1 MPKRTADAASMNET
15 VTKKTEEIEVEGKSY
30 TNTKEMDDILKG
42 ETNAKCLSKSKVCYN
57 RRGDEDDTLVFREL
71 YPSAT
76 FDRFGVK
83 GIEKLKWIFYFLL
96 GIISEQQEKIK
107 KDEDRSRLDALFS
120 RLNQED
126 RDEMNK
132 ALRENDQSAP
142 GIHTEGFISII
153 KIRLTNMDTY
163 PQVKLMQC
171 DDQGRVTNGIY
182 LFVNEAVRAIR
193 HMNTIFK
200 FSESPSLLPLET
212 VPIEKCQ
219 SDDFF

>member
-42 ETNAKCLSKSKVCYN
+42 ETNAKCLSKSKVVYN

-71 YPSAT
+71 YPSAK

-107 KDEDRSRLDALFS
+107 KDEDRSRLSILFS

-126 RDEMNK
+126 RDEMKK
-132 ALRENDQSAP
+132 AMRERDQ
-142 GIHTEGFISII
+142 FIPSTVRIG
-153 KIRLTNMDTY
+153 LTNMDTY

-171 DDQGRVTNGIY
+171 NDQGLVTNGIY

-212 VPIEKCQ
+212 VPIEKCKT
-219 SDDFF
+219 DDFF

>member
-1 MPKRTADAASMNET
+1 MTKLEVFTAH
-15 VTKKTEEIEVEGKSY
+15 
-30 TNTKEMDDILKG
+30 
-42 ETNAKCLSKSKVCYN
+42 NAKCLSKSKVVYN

-107 KDEDRSRLDALFS
+107 KDEDRSRLDVLFS
-120 RLNQED
+120 GLNQED
-126 RDEMNK
+126 RDEMKK
-132 ALRENDQSAP
+132 AMREKDQ
-142 GIHTEGFISII
+142 FIPSTAR
-153 KIRLTNMDTY
+153 IRLTNMDTY

-171 DDQGRVTNGIY
+171 NDQGRVTNGIY
-182 LFVNEAVRAIR
+182 LFVNEVVRAIR

>member
-1 MPKRTADAASMNET
+1 MSKRVADAASMNET
-15 VTKKTEEIEVEGKSY
+15 VTKKKTEEIEVEGKSY

-42 ETNAKCLSKSKVCYN
+42 EANAKCLSKSKVCYN

-71 YPSAT
+71 YPDAT

-83 GIEKLKWIFYFLL
+83 GMEKLKWMFYFLL
-96 GIISEQQEKIK
+96 FIMSEKQEKIK
-107 KDEDRSRLDALFS
+107 DDEDRSRLAILFS

-126 RDEMNK
+126 RDEMKK
-132 ALRENDQSAP
+132 AMRERDQ
-142 GIHTEGFISII
+142 FIPSTVRIG
-153 KIRLTNMDTY
+153 LTNMDTY

-171 DDQGRVTNGIY
+171 NDQGLVTNGIY

-200 FSESPSLLPLET
+200 FSESPSLET

>member
-1 MPKRTADAASMNET
+1 MPKRVADVASMNET
-15 VTKKTEEIEVEGKSY
+15 VTKKTEEIEKMVEGNSYAKY

-42 ETNAKCLSKSKVCYN
+42 ETNAKCLSKSKVVYN
-57 RRGDEDDTLVFREL
+57 RRGDEEDTLVFREL
-71 YPSAT
+71 YPSAK

-83 GIEKLKWIFYFLL
+83 GIDKLKWIFYFVL
-96 GIISEQQEKIK
+96 GIMSKHQEKIK
-107 KDEDRSRLDALFS
+107 DDEDRSRLDTLFS
-120 RLNQED
+120 RLNQQD
-126 RDEMNK
+126 RDEMKK
-132 ALRENDQSAP
+132 ALKDQ
-142 GIHTEGFISII
+142 FISTI

-171 DDQGRVTNGIY
+171 NDQGSVTNGIY

-200 FSESPSLLPLET
+200 FSESPSLMPVET
-212 VPIEKCQ
+212 VPIEKCN

>member
-1 MPKRTADAASMNET
+1 MPKRAADAASMNDT

-42 ETNAKCLSKSKVCYN
+42 ETNAKCLSKSKVVYN

-107 KDEDRSRLDALFS
+107 KDEDRSRLDVLFS
-120 RLNQED
+120 GLNQED

-132 ALRENDQSAP
+132 ALREKDQ
-142 GIHTEGFISII
+142 FISTI
-153 KIRLTNMDTY
+153 KIRLTNMETY

>member
-1 MPKRTADAASMNET
+1 MPKRVADAASMNET
-15 VTKKTEEIEVEGKSY
+15 VTKKKTEEIEGKSY
-30 TNTKEMDDILKG
+30 TNTKEMEDILKG
-42 ETNAKCLSKSKVCYN
+42 EANAKCLSKSKVCYN

-71 YPSAT
+71 YPDT
-76 FDRFGVK
+76 KFDLFGVK
-83 GIEKLKWIFYFLL
+83 GIEKLKWMFYFLL
-96 GIISEQQEKIK
+96 GIMSEQQEKIK
-107 KDEDRSRLDALFS
+107 NDEDRSLLDVLFS
-120 RLNQED
+120 RLDQED
-126 RDEMNK
+126 RDEMKK
-132 ALRENDQSAP
+132 ALKDQ
-142 GIHTEGFISII
+142 FISTI

-171 DDQGRVTNGIY
+171 NDQGSVTNGIY

-200 FSESPSLLPLET
+200 FSDSPSLLPLEL

>member
-42 ETNAKCLSKSKVCYN
+42 ETNAKCLSKSKVVYN

-120 RLNQED
+120 GLNQED
-126 RDEMNK
+126 RDEMKK
-132 ALRENDQSAP
+132 ALREKDK
-142 GIHTEGFISII
+142 FISII

-212 VPIEKCQ
+212 VPIEKCKT
-219 SDDFF
+219 DDFF

>member
-1 MPKRTADAASMNET
+1 MSKRVADAASMNET

-120 RLNQED
+120 GLNQED
-126 RDEMNK
+126 RDEMKK
-132 ALRENDQSAP
+132 ALREKDK
-142 GIHTEGFISII
+142 FISII

>member
-1 MPKRTADAASMNET
+1 MPKRVADAASMNET

-71 YPSAT
+71 YPSAK

-107 KDEDRSRLDALFS
+107 KDEDRSRLSILFS

-126 RDEMNK
+126 RDEMKK
-132 ALRENDQSAP
+132 AMRERDQ
-142 GIHTEGFISII
+142 FIPSTVRIG
-153 KIRLTNMDTY
+153 LTNMDTY

-171 DDQGRVTNGIY
+171 NDQGLVTNGIY

-212 VPIEKCQ
+212 VPIEKCKT
-219 SDDFF
+219 DDFF

>member
-1 MPKRTADAASMNET
+1 MPKRVADAASMNET
-15 VTKKTEEIEVEGKSY
+15 VTKKTGEIEKMVEGKSY

-42 ETNAKCLSKSKVCYN
+42 EANAKCLSKSKVCYN

-71 YPSAT
+71 YPDAKY
-76 FDRFGVK
+76 DRFGVK
-83 GIEKLKWIFYFLL
+83 GIEKLNWMFYFLL
-96 GIISEQQEKIK
+96 GIMSEKQEKIK
-107 KDEDRSRLDALFS
+107 DDEDRSRLAILFS

-126 RDEMNK
+126 RDEMKK
-132 ALRENDQSAP
+132 AMRERDQ
-142 GIHTEGFISII
+142 FIPSTVRIG
-153 KIRLTNMDTY
+153 LTNMDTY

-171 DDQGRVTNGIY
+171 NDQGLVTNGIY

>member
-1 MPKRTADAASMNET
+1 MPKRAADAASMNET

-30 TNTKEMDDILKG
+30 TNTKEMDEILKG
-42 ETNAKCLSKSKVCYN
+42 ETNAKCLSKSKVVYN

-107 KDEDRSRLDALFS
+107 KDEDRSLLDTLFS
-120 RLNQED
+120 GLNQED
-126 RDEMNK
+126 RDEMKK
-132 ALRENDQSAP
+132 AMREKDQ
-142 GIHTEGFISII
+142 FIPSTAR
-153 KIRLTNMDTY
+153 IRLTNMDTY

-171 DDQGRVTNGIY
+171 NDQGLVTNGIY

-200 FSESPSLLPLET
+200 FSESPSLET

>member
-1 MPKRTADAASMNET
+1 MPKRAADAASMNDT

-42 ETNAKCLSKSKVCYN
+42 ETNAKCLSKSKVVYN

-83 GIEKLKWIFYFLL
+83 GMEKLKWMFYFLL
-96 GIISEQQEKIK
+96 GIMSEKQEKIK
-107 KDEDRSRLDALFS
+107 DDEDRSRLAILFS

-126 RDEMNK
+126 RDEMKK
-132 ALRENDQSAP
+132 AMREKDQ
-142 GIHTEGFISII
+142 FIPSTARIG
-153 KIRLTNMDTY
+153 LTNMDTY

-171 DDQGRVTNGIY
+171 NDQGRVTNGIY

-200 FSESPSLLPLET
+200 FSESPSLET

>member
-1 MPKRTADAASMNET
+1 MSKRVADAASMNET
-15 VTKKTEEIEVEGKSY
+15 VTKKKTEEIEVEGKSY

-42 ETNAKCLSKSKVCYN
+42 ETNAKCLSKNKVCYN

-107 KDEDRSRLDALFS
+107 KDEDRSRLDVLFS
-120 RLNQED
+120 GLNQED

-132 ALRENDQSAP
+132 ALREKDQ
-142 GIHTEGFISII
+142 FISTI

-200 FSESPSLLPLET
+200 FSESLSLLPLAT
-212 VPIEKCQ
+212 VPIEKCKT
-219 SDDFF
+219 DDFF

>member
-1 MPKRTADAASMNET
+1 MPKRVADAASMTET
-15 VTKKTEEIEVEGKSY
+15 VTKKKTEEIEGKSY
-30 TNTKEMDDILKG
+30 TNMKEMDDILKG
-42 ETNAKCLSKSKVCYN
+42 EANAKCLSKSKVVYN
-57 RRGDEDDTLVFREL
+57 RRGDEEDTLFFREL
-71 YPSAT
+71 YPSAK

-83 GIEKLKWIFYFLL
+83 GIDKLKWIFYFVL
-96 GIISEQQEKIK
+96 GIMSKHQEKIK
-107 KDEDRSRLDALFS
+107 DDEDRSRLDILFS

-126 RDEMNK
+126 RDEMKK
-132 ALRENDQSAP
+132 AMRERNQ
-142 GIHTEGFISII
+142 FIPNTVRIG
-153 KIRLTNMDTY
+153 LTNMDTY

-171 DDQGRVTNGIY
+171 NDQGLVTNGIY

-212 VPIEKCQ
+212 VPIEKCK

>member
-1 MPKRTADAASMNET
+1 MPKRVADAASMSET
-15 VTKKTEEIEVEGKSY
+15 VTKKTEEIEKMVEGNFYAKY
-30 TNTKEMDDILKG
+30 ANTKEMDDILKG
-42 ETNAKCLSKSKVCYN
+42 ETNAKCLSKSKVVYN

-71 YPSAT
+71 YPSAK

-96 GIISEQQEKIK
+96 GIMSEQQEKIAKK
-107 KDEDRSRLDALFS
+107 KDEDRSGLDALFS
-120 RLNQED
+120 RLKQED
-126 RDEMNK
+126 RDEMKK
-132 ALRENDQSAP
+132 ALKDQ
-142 GIHTEGFISII
+142 FISTI

-171 DDQGRVTNGIY
+171 NDQGSVTNGIY

-200 FSESPSLLPLET
+200 FSESPSLLPLEL

>member
-1 MPKRTADAASMNET
+1 MPKRVADAASMNET
-15 VTKKTEEIEVEGKSY
+15 VTKKKTEEIEVEGKSY
-30 TNTKEMDDILKG
+30 INTKEMDDILKG
-42 ETNAKCLSKSKVCYN
+42 EANAKCLSKSKVCYN

-71 YPSAT
+71 YPDAKY
-76 FDRFGVK
+76 DRFGVK
-83 GIEKLKWIFYFLL
+83 GIEKLKWMFYFLL
-96 GIISEQQEKIK
+96 GIMSEKQEKIK
-107 KDEDRSRLDALFS
+107 DDEDRSRLAILFS

-126 RDEMNK
+126 RDEMKK
-132 ALRENDQSAP
+132 AMRERDQ
-142 GIHTEGFISII
+142 FIPSTVRIG
-153 KIRLTNMDTY
+153 LTNMDTY

-171 DDQGRVTNGIY
+171 NDQGLVTNGIY

>member
-1 MPKRTADAASMNET
+1 MPKRAADAASMNET

-42 ETNAKCLSKSKVCYN
+42 ETNAKCLSKSKVVYN

-107 KDEDRSRLDALFS
+107 KDEDRSRLDVLFS
-120 RLNQED
+120 GLNQED

-132 ALRENDQSAP
+132 ALREKDQ
-142 GIHTEGFISII
+142 FISTI

-200 FSESPSLLPLET
+200 WSESPSLET
-212 VPIEKCQ
+212 VPIEKCKT
-219 SDDFF
+219 DDFF

>member
-1 MPKRTADAASMNET
+1 MPKRVADAASMNEP
-15 VTKKTEEIEVEGKSY
+15 VTKKTGEIEVEGKSY

-42 ETNAKCLSKSKVCYN
+42 ETNAKCLSKSKVVYN

-120 RLNQED
+120 GLNQED
-126 RDEMNK
+126 RDEMKK
-132 ALRENDQSAP
+132 ALREKDK
-142 GIHTEGFISII
+142 FISII

>member
-1 MPKRTADAASMNET
+1 MPKRAADAASMNDT

-30 TNTKEMDDILKG
+30 TNTKEMDEILKG
-42 ETNAKCLSKSKVCYN
+42 ETNAKCLSKSKVVYN

-107 KDEDRSRLDALFS
+107 KDEDRSRLDVLFS
-120 RLNQED
+120 GLNQED
-126 RDEMNK
+126 RDEMKK
-132 ALRENDQSAP
+132 ALREKDQ
-142 GIHTEGFISII
+142 FISTI
-153 KIRLTNMDTY
+153 KIRLTNMETY
-163 PQVKLMQC
+163 PQVKLTQC

-200 FSESPSLLPLET
+200 FSESPSLET

>member
-1 MPKRTADAASMNET
+1 MSKRVADAASMNET
-15 VTKKTEEIEVEGKSY
+15 VTKKKTKEIEVEGKSY

-42 ETNAKCLSKSKVCYN
+42 EANAKCLSKSKVCYN

-71 YPSAT
+71 YPDAT

-83 GIEKLKWIFYFLL
+83 GIEKLKWMFYFLL
-96 GIISEQQEKIK
+96 FIMSEKQEKIK
-107 KDEDRSRLDALFS
+107 DDEDRSRLAILFS

-126 RDEMNK
+126 RDEMKK
-132 ALRENDQSAP
+132 AMRERDQ
-142 GIHTEGFISII
+142 FIPSTVRIG
-153 KIRLTNMDTY
+153 LTNMDTY

-171 DDQGRVTNGIY
+171 NDQGRVTNGIY

-200 FSESPSLLPLET
+200 FSESLSLLPLET

>member
-42 ETNAKCLSKSKVCYN
+42 ETNAKCLSKSKVVYN

-120 RLNQED
+120 GLNQED
-126 RDEMNK
+126 RDEMKK
-132 ALRENDQSAP
+132 ALREKDK
-142 GIHTEGFISII
+142 FISII

-200 FSESPSLLPLET
+200 FSESPSLLPLQT

>member
-1 MPKRTADAASMNET
+1 MPKRAADAASMNDT

-42 ETNAKCLSKSKVCYN
+42 ETNAKCLSKSKVVYN

-107 KDEDRSRLDALFS
+107 KDEDRSRLDVLFS
-120 RLNQED
+120 GLNQED
-126 RDEMNK
+126 RDEMKK
-132 ALRENDQSAP
+132 AMREKDQ
-142 GIHTEGFISII
+142 FISTI

-163 PQVKLMQC
+163 PQVKLTQC

>member
-1 MPKRTADAASMNET
+1 MPKRVADAASMNET
-15 VTKKTEEIEVEGKSY
+15 VTKKKTEEIEVEGKSY
-30 TNTKEMDDILKG
+30 INTKEMDDILKG
-42 ETNAKCLSKSKVCYN
+42 ETNAKCLSKSKVVYN
-57 RRGDEDDTLVFREL
+57 RRCDEDDTLVFREL
-71 YPSAT
+71 YPSAK

-120 RLNQED
+120 GLNQED
-126 RDEMNK
+126 RDEMKK
-132 ALRENDQSAP
+132 ALREKDK
-142 GIHTEGFISII
+142 FISII

>member
-1 MPKRTADAASMNET
+1 MPKRAADAASMNET

-30 TNTKEMDDILKG
+30 TNTKEMDEILKG
-42 ETNAKCLSKSKVCYN
+42 ETNAKCLSKSKVVYN

-107 KDEDRSRLDALFS
+107 KDEDRSRLDVLFS
-120 RLNQED
+120 GLNQED
-126 RDEMNK
+126 RDEMKK
-132 ALRENDQSAP
+132 AMREKDQ
-142 GIHTEGFISII
+142 FIPSTAR
-153 KIRLTNMDTY
+153 IRLTNMDTY

>member
-1 MPKRTADAASMNET
+1 MPKRVADAASMNET
-15 VTKKTEEIEVEGKSY
+15 VTKKKTEEIEVEGKSY

-42 ETNAKCLSKSKVCYN
+42 EANAKCLSKSKVCYN
-57 RRGDEDDTLVFREL
+57 RRGDENDTLVFREL
-71 YPSAT
+71 YPDAT

-83 GIEKLKWIFYFLL
+83 GMEKLKWMFYFLL
-96 GIISEQQEKIK
+96 GIMSEKQEKIK
-107 KDEDRSRLDALFS
+107 DDEDRSRLDVLFS

-126 RDEMNK
+126 RDEMKK
-132 ALRENDQSAP
+132 AMKERNQ
-142 GIHTEGFISII
+142 FIPNIVRI
-153 KIRLTNMDTY
+153 GLTNMDTY

-171 DDQGRVTNGIY
+171 NDQGLVTNGIY

-212 VPIEKCQ
+212 VPIEKCNT
-219 SDDFF
+219 DDFF

>member
-120 RLNQED
+120 GLNQED
-126 RDEMNK
+126 RDEMKK
-132 ALRENDQSAP
+132 ALREKDK
-142 GIHTEGFISII
+142 FISII

>member
-1 MPKRTADAASMNET
+1 MPKRAADAASMNDT

-30 TNTKEMDDILKG
+30 TNTKEMDEILKG
-42 ETNAKCLSKSKVCYN
+42 ETNAKCLSKSKVVYN

-83 GIEKLKWIFYFLL
+83 GMEKLKWMFYFLL
-96 GIISEQQEKIK
+96 FIMSEKQEKIK
-107 KDEDRSRLDALFS
+107 DDEDRSRLAILFS
-120 RLNQED
+120 GLNQED
-126 RDEMNK
+126 RDEMKK
-132 ALRENDQSAP
+132 AMRERDQ
-142 GIHTEGFISII
+142 FIPSTVRIG
-153 KIRLTNMDTY
+153 LTNMDTY

-171 DDQGRVTNGIY
+171 NDQGLVTNGIY